1 MLFIIKIQQVSHTMQ
16 HGNSMNAKSSQGFN
30 FENKTGSVCEE
41 KNNSFKPAE
50 IHVRILAK

>member
-1 MLFIIKIQQVSHTMQ
+1 
-16 HGNSMNAKSSQGFN
+16 MNAKSSQGFN